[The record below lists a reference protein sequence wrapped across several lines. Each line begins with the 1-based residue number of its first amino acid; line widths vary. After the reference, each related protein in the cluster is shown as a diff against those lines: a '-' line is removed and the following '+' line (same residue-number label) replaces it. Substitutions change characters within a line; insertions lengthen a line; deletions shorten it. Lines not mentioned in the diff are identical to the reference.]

1 MSRRSMGLVLMG
13 LSMVLLLGS
22 GWEPAVGA
30 AESQPNWASSF
41 YNPKPAEGDLVLP
54 MPCGGAMVFRP
65 VEVPSAGWLDDRRV
79 ELGQSDPRVG
89 YKEGRRFSYIAGAF
103 TDPTNNRRRYYYF
116 AKYETTRDQYAVFDG
131 QCPQPSPEGS
141 WPVVGISWFDAVNFA
156 RRYTEWLLQNA
167 RAQLPVE
174 GEQPGFLRLPTEE
187 EWEFAARGGL
197 NVDAAQ
203 FVAPVFPLPA
213 GDLAQY
219 AWYQGT
225 QSAGGRLNAIGLLE
239 PNPLGFYDIL
249 GNASEMV
256 LVPFQLDHRGRPH
269 GQAGGFVSK
278 GGNIFTSRNQIRTA
292 ARDEHPYFDP
302 NTGKA
307 TSLRALGFRLVLTA
321 PVIVSQERLRKI
333 QEEWTQLPDLL
344 GTAGKEADQAMAT
357 LNTVANETKDENV
370 RAELEIVQRDL
381 EKAHTEINAT
391 RDRAVKAMIRM
402 GAFLGNKVKTDNVRL
417 NSIDQAITLA
427 RSDYERLREQVQG
440 KRNAEQVLNEAKS
453 QIGEMEKGRESVQTS
468 LKNSLSY
475 YGDMVIDVANDYSK
489 EVIDPQL
496 EKLKVEFRAKK
507 IEYLIYYADLF
518 VSHLKAYHE
527 SGKADTAEW
536 LSKILNKGGSQR

>member
-1 MSRRSMGLVLMG
+1 MSSQGISLPLLG
-13 LSMVLLLGS
+13 LSVVLLLS
-22 GWEPAVGA
+22 GGLEPAARATVGQPGW
-30 AESQPNWASSF
+30 AESF

-54 MPCGGAMVFRP
+54 LPCGGAMVFRP
-65 VEVPSAGWLDDRRV
+65 VEVPSDGWLDDRRI

-89 YKEGRRFSYIAGAF
+89 YKEGRRFSYIAGTF
-103 TDPTNNRRRYYYF
+103 TDPANNRRRYYYL

-131 QCPQPSPEGS
+131 QCPPPSPEGS
-141 WPVVGISWFDAVNFA
+141 WPVVDVSWFDAVNFA

-167 RAQLPVE
+167 RARLPVE
-174 GEQPGFLRLPTEE
+174 GEQAGFLRLPTEE

-197 NVDAAQ
+197 NVDTAQ
-203 FVAPVFPLPA
+203 FVAPVFPMPA

-225 QSAGGRLNAIGLLE
+225 GSAGGQLNAIGLLK

-256 LVPFQLDHRGRPH
+256 LIPFQLDHRGRPH

-292 ARDEHPYFDP
+292 ARDEHSYFDP
-302 NTGKA
+302 HTGNA
-307 TSLRALGFRLVLTA
+307 THLRALGFRLVLTA
-321 PVIVSQERLRKI
+321 PVIVSQERLKAI
-333 QEEWTQLPDLL
+333 QEEWSQLPDLL
-344 GTAGKEADQAMAT
+344 GTAGQEAGQALAT
-357 LNTVANETKDENV
+357 LNTVATETKDDKL

-402 GAFLGNKVKTDNVRL
+402 GAFVGNKVKTDDVRL
-417 NSIDQAITLA
+417 KSIHQAITLA
-427 RSDYERLREQVQG
+427 RSDYERLQGQIQG
-440 KRNAEQVLNEAKS
+440 KHNAEQILKEAKDKID
-453 QIGEMEKGRESVQTS
+453 QMEKGRRSVQIS
-468 LKNSLSY
+468 LENSLSY
-475 YGDMVIDVANDYSK
+475 YGDMVIDVANDYSNK
-489 EVIDPQL
+489 VIDPQL

-507 IEYLIYYADLF
+507 IEYLVYYADLF
-518 VSHLKAYHE
+518 VYHLKAYHE
-527 SGKADTAEW
+527 SKKADTAEW
-536 LSKILNKGGSQR
+536 LSKILNKGGSR